1 MKQNCNKYC
10 GWCKKKE
17 KKEEESKEEK
27 EEEEK
32 EEEEKEEN
40 KEEEEEEKENEKKE
54 EDEEEGNEKEEEKE
68 EDKENEEENEDYDET
83 CKDKTASCRYWKHQ
97 QYCSK
102 TSRSVFIVLVQ
113 VYSVPTS
120 VESRGSFSTIV
131 LLI

>member
-27 EEEEK
+27 EEKEEK
-32 EEEEKEEN
+32 EKD
-40 KEEEEEEKENEKKE
+40 NEKKE
-54 EDEEEGNEKEEEKE
+54 EDEEEENEKEEEKE
-68 EDKENEEENEDYDET
+68 EDKENEEDEDYDET
-83 CKDKTASCRYWKHQ
+83 CKDKTASCRYWKQ

-113 VYSVPTS
+113 VYAVPTS
-120 VESRGSFSTIV
+120 VESRGSFATIFS
-131 LLI
+131 LI